1 MKTLPLMLAAGQICL
16 SLGLASPVFAAVP
29 QTKANPQQGEQALAQ
44 SATFVAA
51 RREVAQLR
59 QRLLSLTP
67 RERDVLLPLVRGY
80 TNREMAEQLAIS
92 VKTIDLYRSRVM
104 KRMQAETLA
113 ELVGMVIAAGL
124 VDALDLRGA
133 P

>member
-1 MKTLPLMLAAGQICL
+1 
-16 SLGLASPVFAAVP
+16 
-29 QTKANPQQGEQALAQ
+29 
-44 SATFVAA
+44 
-51 RREVAQLR
+51 
-59 QRLLSLTP
+59 
-67 RERDVLLPLVRGY
+67 LLPLVRGY

-124 VDALDLRGA
+124 VDALELRGA